1 MEWWN
6 GEFTDT
12 LTWFV
17 HRESLHQRALGLQKN
32 SISCVALLADESDLL
47 SFAPVL
53 PHGYTLADMAVSCFL
68 ELVSQ
73 STGELGSLSLA
84 KTKMGD

>member
-1 MEWWN
+1 MVCTPWVIAPESS
-6 GEFTDT
+6 
-12 LTWFV
+12 WFP
-17 HRESLHQRALGLQKN
+17 EELDILA
-32 SISCVALLADESDLL
+32 VALLADESDLL

-53 PHGYTLADMAVSCFL
+53 PHEYTLAVMAVSCFL

-84 KTKMGD
+84 KTKMGDWKCRQFNDYF